1 MKVWLPAIRG
11 GSGADIFTHRLAAA
25 LRRRNIG
32 AEVSWYPTYFQ
43 FAPLLL
49 SYLPAPADT
58 DIVHA
63 LSWSSFAFQRKGI
76 PLVVTEQLDVLDP
89 HYQPYRS
96 FGQGVY
102 HETLIRQFVRASF
115 KAAASITA
123 VSQATATSLART
135 LDTSAIQ
142 IVYNSVDTRV
152 FHPATTSHHPDSPFF
167 RLLFVG
173 NLTRRKGADLLIPI
187 MKKLGA
193 RFELRFTSGLRD
205 LTLKNIEPNMTAI
218 GRLNSDVELVTAY
231 RDCDALLFPSR
242 LEGLPIAPLEAMA
255 CGKPV
260 IAAHASSLPEVVED
274 GVTGTLCAPNN
285 IDAFVSACRDLADSP
300 ERLRVYGEAARD
312 RVEKLF
318 SEDVIIPQY
327 LSLYEKLLGRD
338 TPR

>member
-25 LRRRNIG
+25 LRRRNIR

-49 SYLPAPADT
+49 SYLSAPADI
-58 DIVHA
+58 DIIHA

-89 HYQPYRS
+89 HYRPYRS
-96 FGQGVY
+96 FSQGVY

-123 VSQATATSLART
+123 VSQATATSLTRT

-142 IVYNSVDTRV
+142 VVYNSVDTRV
-152 FHPATTSHHPDSPFF
+152 FHPVTTSHHPDSPF

-205 LTLKNIEPNMTAI
+205 LKLKNIEPNMTPI

-260 IAAHASSLPEVVED
+260 IAARASSLPEVIEH
-274 GVTGTLCAPNN
+274 GTTGILCESNN
-285 IDAFVSACRDLADSP
+285 IDAFVTAC
-300 ERLRVYGEAARD
+300 ERLATDAESLRTYGEAARS

-318 SEDVIIPQY
+318 SEDVVIPQY
-327 LSLYEKLLGRD
+327 ISLYEQLLGKNKPD
-338 TPR
+338 